1 MGAPG
6 PSSFLAV
13 LVGHIATGLVGFLV
27 GTHSGPLAFLE
38 RDFDHLVEVAVEIAT
53 KRCGEVVERQLGPGG
68 SDPSHSKTGAISEPI
83 DSPSASGLWKGIFE
97 VLAGIA
103 VVSWLILIVVFLTYI
118 CLRKTNNHSF
128 ADNAQS
134 PSSDTEKREL
144 AHRQLTEL
152 RLRRHVTGK

>member
-53 KRCGEVVERQLGPGG
+53 KRCGEVVERQLGPG
-68 SDPSHSKTGAISEPI
+68 
-83 DSPSASGLWKGIFE
+83 E
-97 VLAGIA
+97 VTHHIQNLVLFQNPLIA
-103 VVSWLILIVVFLTYI
+103 PVQLVCGRAFL
-118 CLRKTNNHSF
+118 RS
-128 ADNAQS
+128 
-134 PSSDTEKREL
+134 
-144 AHRQLTEL
+144 
-152 RLRRHVTGK
+152 